1 MLEHI
6 IFDLDGTLTD
16 PFLGI
21 TRSVQFA
28 LSHFGIS
35 VENLEAL
42 TCFIGPPL
50 LDSFRQFYGFTEEQ
64 AEEAVVF
71 YRKYFRETGIFENEV
86 LEGIP
91 ELQSNLRAAGKK
103 LYVATSKPQIFAEQI
118 LEHFSLR
125 TYFQGV
131 CGSNLDGSRCRKAE
145 VIDDILNTL
154 PPNASAVMV
163 GDRMYDV
170 AGAKEAGIPCIGV
183 TYGYGGE
190 EELRQAGADRIAATV
205 QELEQCLLQ
214 ESRDEQ
220 KEGESCS

>member
-91 ELQSNLRAAGKK
+91 ELLSNLCAADEQASDICGADSRAFFP
-103 LYVATSKPQIFAEQI
+103 SDI
-118 LEHFSLR
+118 LSRSLR
-125 TYFQGV
+125 EQSGWKPLPKGRGHRRYSKYTAAECLRRDGGRSNV
-131 CGSNLDGSRCRKAE
+131 RCGRR
-145 VIDDILNTL
+145 
-154 PPNASAVMV
+154 
-163 GDRMYDV
+163 
-170 AGAKEAGIPCIGV
+170 
-183 TYGYGGE
+183 
-190 EELRQAGADRIAATV
+190 
-205 QELEQCLLQ
+205 
-214 ESRDEQ
+214 
-220 KEGESCS
+220 